1 MKFTANFHRAQKGVQ
16 EGVQHSAQ
24 HSIGAKHVAMAFCV
38 ALSLTLV
45 GCKALGGGDDDK
57 PKVTPT
63 VGVRTNV
70 LTNTETSAQVDPAL
84 AQNAVIV
91 PPAVRNTEWTQ
102 SGGNASKNIG
112 HVALGESPQRV
123 WTAKISGSSTRARL
137 ATPPVVSNGRLYVV
151 DTDAE
156 VRALDLA
163 TGKQIWTV
171 PFTVKGDG
179 RPSVFGGGVSV
190 AGGRLYVTNGVGEVA
205 AMNASDGEILW
216 RVKPAGPLRGA
227 PTLAFNSVY
236 VMTQDNQ
243 LFALN
248 EQNGEVLWSEAA
260 SNRQAGV
267 FGVAAPAAGQATIIA
282 GFSSGELSAYR
293 FENGTNVWSD
303 ALARTRISTA
313 VATLSDIDA
322 DPIIDQGRVYA
333 LGEGGRMA
341 AYQLVVG
348 QRIWEINIAGTSTPA
363 LGGEWLF
370 TLTDDA
376 KLLCIARSTGKVR
389 WIADLQRWK
398 VPKKKKGP
406 IRWTGPLLAGNRLIV
421 ASSEG
426 AISAVSPADGGISEL
441 FEVNASVTVPP
452 IAVDGTL
459 IILDDGGTITAYR

>member
-1 MKFTANFHRAQKGVQ
+1 MLVTTKLNRIMLATLC
-16 EGVQHSAQ
+16 S
-24 HSIGAKHVAMAFCV
+24 
-38 ALSLTLV
+38 LSLTLG
-45 GCKALGGGDDDK
+45 GCNAFGGDDEK
-57 PKVTPT
+57 VKVTPT
-63 VGVRTNV
+63 FGQRTNV
-70 LTNTETSAQVDPAL
+70 LSSSETSAQIDPEI
-84 AQNAVIV
+84 AQTAVIV
-91 PPAVRNTEWTQ
+91 PPAVRNTEWSQ

-112 HVALGESPQRV
+112 HVALGDALKPAWSAQI
-123 WTAKISGSSTRARL
+123 AGSSSRARL
-137 ATPPVVSNGRLYVV
+137 ASAPVASNGRVYVI
-151 DTDAE
+151 DTDAKIH
-156 VRALDLA
+156 AFDLA
-163 TGKQIWTV
+163 NGSRIWSAD
-171 PFTVKGDG
+171 FSVKGDG

-190 AGGRLYVTNGVGEVA
+190 LGDRLYATNGVGEVA
-205 AMNASDGEILW
+205 AMNISNGEIIW
-216 RVKPAGPLRGA
+216 RVKPAGPLRGS
-227 PTLAFNSVY
+227 PTLAFNSAY

-248 EQNGEVLWSEAA
+248 AANGEVLWSEAA

-282 GFSSGELSAYR
+282 GFSSGELSAHR

-376 KLLCIARSTGKVR
+376 KLLCIARTTGKVR
-389 WIADLQRWK
+389 WIADLQRWE

-406 IRWTGPLLAGNRLIV
+406 IRWVGPLLAGNRLIV
-421 ASSEG
+421 ASSKGE
-426 AISAVSPADGGISEL
+426 ISSVSPADGAITTM
-441 FEVNASVTVPP
+441 FEVNKPVSVPM

-459 IILDDGGTITAYR
+459 IILDDSGRINAYR